1 MQICCFPLLCIQI
14 VQMPGK
20 TERAARYMSVQHRT
34 EKPCTLPARTCCM
47 CTFSRMTVIINICMI
62 FRYIQDHTDTYH
74 LLYDGPG
81 SLFKSTVFEHFFRWR
96 KKNNWLCRLL
106 SFPAVPFVA
115 GLPAWSSACFFPVV
129 CDLFTSYCF

>member
-1 MQICCFPLLCIQI
+1 
-14 VQMPGK
+14 
-20 TERAARYMSVQHRT
+20 
-34 EKPCTLPARTCCM
+34 
-47 CTFSRMTVIINICMI
+47 MTVIINICMI

-115 GLPAWSSACFFPVV
+115 GCPPGLLPVFSL
-129 CDLFTSYCF
+129 LFVIFLRRTAFEEGIEEFS